1 MKKLPVLILTVLGC
15 ATAAFAAPPG
25 RQVVKVSA
33 DSITLHWQVEK
44 VHTTRHGEAGGGYG
58 SGSREFTFRVTP
70 QTTYWQGGKQVT
82 LGNVQKGET
91 VKVTAN
97 NGVISRL
104 DIL

>member
-44 VHTTRHGEAGGGYG
+44 VHTTRHGEAGGG
-58 SGSREFTFRVTP
+58 
-70 QTTYWQGGKQVT
+70 KQVT

-97 NGVISRL
+97 KGVISRL